1 MEYCESDLMKYFK
14 KETLVK
20 TEELLNIFKQIVK
33 AFIFMSVNGVIH
45 RDLKPENCLL
55 AKGTIVK
62 IGDFGCAKAVG

>member
-14 KETLVK
+14 KETLFK
-20 TEELLNIFKQIVK
+20 TEDLLNIFKQIVK

-55 AKGTIVK
+55 SKGTIVK